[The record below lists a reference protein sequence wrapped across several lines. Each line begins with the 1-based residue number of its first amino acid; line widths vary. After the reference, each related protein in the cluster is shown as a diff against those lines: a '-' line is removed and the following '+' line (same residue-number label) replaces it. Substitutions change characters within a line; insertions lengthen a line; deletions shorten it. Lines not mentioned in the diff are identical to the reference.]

1 MRSTT
6 GPSYDR
12 RCSWHGRLLWP
23 PWRQSPRKIA
33 QAQTK
38 WQGKIVVSSFPRVSH
53 QVRDSVWATRG
64 WTYQE
69 AIFSRRCLFFT
80 ESQVY
85 LVCKAMM
92 CCEAI
97 EEPFTISDVPK
108 FKTTKTLSLE
118 IFDRGERGMAG
129 AHAKNPKLS
138 TSTRNLLE
146 FFDHLEEYTKRHLTY
161 DSDSLNAFRGLLA
174 ISYFHTFWGVPI
186 ARMDSDGKDY
196 FNISFARGLWWRK
209 DFRHGSLLRRTKF
222 PRWSWAGWAGPICG
236 TAPYAEWNYYIYE
249 DYYYVDEKNFKTN
262 FRICRTDGTP
272 FTVGQLCA
280 LVDAQRTKI
289 IPEIGYLL
297 QIKAVIVKLRVEGMV
312 RSGEKGSRI
321 WVPRS
326 HFPVFTCKE
335 YSTDGDIS
343 NEIFS
348 KVWKGVMLFKGVDT
362 IGNPRYKI
370 MLVEFH
376 GGIAERVGTVELT
389 PRDYECLPKTKKR
402 RSIWLR

>member
-1 MRSTT
+1 
-6 GPSYDR
+6 
-12 RCSWHGRLLWP
+12 
-23 PWRQSPRKIA
+23 
-33 QAQTK
+33 
-38 WQGKIVVSSFPRVSH
+38 
-53 QVRDSVWATRG
+53 
-64 WTYQE
+64 
-69 AIFSRRCLFFT
+69 
-80 ESQVY
+80 
-85 LVCKAMM
+85 M

-118 IFDRGERGMAG
+118 IFDRGQRGMAG

-138 TSTRNLLE
+138 TSTRSLLE

-161 DSDSLNAFRGLLA
+161 DSDSLNAFRDYLRYHISIPFGVYLSLA
-174 ISYFHTFWGVPI
+174 WIRT
-186 ARMDSDGKDY
+186 ARTILTLG
-196 FNISFARGLWWRK
+196 FARGLWWRK

-222 PRWSWAGWAGPICG
+222 PSWSWAGWASPICG

-280 LVDAQRTKI
+280 LADAQRTKI

-326 HFPVFTCKE
+326 HFPVFMCKE